1 MLLCIIPL
9 INNTYGRVSDTLCW
23 IVFTN
28 QSRLLVTLEMISLAY
43 LHIWILIIFSIYAVF
58 KINKALEN
66 ENDYD

>member
-1 MLLCIIPL
+1 MIPL
-9 INNTYGRVSDTLCW
+9 ITNTYGRVLETLCW
-23 IVFTN
+23 IKITDKN
-28 QSRLLVTLEMISLAY
+28 RLLATLEMISVLY